1 MLRFLLPGLRTKLGL
16 NTIRRYA
23 THRDLREPLRF
34 RHSGSGGF
42 WKKWRVP
49 ILFAG
54 GVVAFDYFILP
65 QAFKV
70 PGIGSTLRRNPEL
83 VVYGLMG
90 LNALGFLAWRAPF
103 SARIMARYG
112 LLQKD
117 PRYFNIWQMFGSAFS
132 HQEFWHLAVNMFVL
146 YQFGVPVARMMGA
159 AGFTE
164 SYLDAC
170 VLSSLGSMLFPA
182 LLGQAGWGASL
193 GASGAVFSVLGTFSW
208 LLPHARLA
216 FWFIPLPFGAWW
228 VFLLTLGYNGLA
240 MIGKTS
246 RLGGLDYAGHVA
258 GSLVGVAYGYVV
270 QERAR
275 SRRRSQMRSW

>member
-1 MLRFLLPGLRTKLGL
+1 MFRFALPRL
-16 NTIRRYA
+16 NLKFGFSSIRRYA
-23 THRDLREPLRF
+23 THHELRDPPRF
-34 RHSGSGGF
+34 RRSGNPGF
-42 WKKWRVP
+42 WSKWKVP

-54 GVVAFDYFILP
+54 GVVAFDYFVLP
-65 QAFKV
+65 QCFRI
-70 PGIGSTLRRNPEL
+70 PFIGPQLRRTPEL
-83 VVYGLMG
+83 VVYGIIG
-90 LNALGFLAWRAPF
+90 LNVLGFLAWRAPF
-103 SARIMARYG
+103 SARVFSRYG

-117 PRYFNIWQMFGSAFS
+117 PRFFNVWQMIGSAFS
-132 HQEFWHLAVNMFVL
+132 HQEFWHLGVNMFVL

-208 LLPHARLA
+208 LVPNARLA
-216 FWFIPLPFGAWW
+216 LWFIPLPIGAWW

-246 RLGGLDYAGHVA
+246 RFGGLDYAGHVA
-258 GSLVGVAYGYVV
+258 GSLVGIAYGYVV

-275 SRRRSQMRSW
+275 RRRRQFSRTW